1 MTISINILE
10 TNVSPRNK
18 AERHTVE
25 ILSDDIDS
33 AIYIS
38 NKMSQLQGEVI
49 DGKLVV
55 ENVSE
60 RGLKRGLSVAEKLN
74 K

>member
-1 MTISINILE
+1 MAISINILE

-18 AERHTVE
+18 VERYTVE

-33 AIYIS
+33 ALYVS
-38 NKMSQLQGEVI
+38 NQMSQLQGEVV
-49 DGKLVV
+49 DGKLVI

-60 RGLKRGLSVAEKLN
+60 RGLKRGIRVAEKLN